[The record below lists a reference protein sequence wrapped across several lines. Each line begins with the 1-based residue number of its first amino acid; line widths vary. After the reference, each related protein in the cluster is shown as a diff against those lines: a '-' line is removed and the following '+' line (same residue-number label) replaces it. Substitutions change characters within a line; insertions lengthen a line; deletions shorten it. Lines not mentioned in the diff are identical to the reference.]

1 MPFFIKEYLG
11 NQLATL
17 KGKEKILQVILSHLI
32 AGHFLRNMETKKKC
46 VKFNFLEERLGHRFV
61 G

>member
-1 MPFFIKEYLG
+1 MG